1 MINYEQLK
9 TKPKDFLSVTGL
21 TLDEF
26 ASLVSTFA
34 QVYDEQTAAVTFEG
48 QPRQRQAGGGVK
60 GKLASIENKL
70 LFILLYE
77 KTYPLQTLQGLSF
90 ELSQPQTNA
99 WIQRLLP
106 VLQTTLTRLGLTPER
121 EGQAFAA
128 SAVFQTRAA
137 ALVLD
142 GTERRRQRP
151 QDNALQGEYYSGKKK
166 AHTDKNVLIVD
177 EQTGEVLYL
186 SATEVGKTHDKKL
199 ADEAQITY
207 PNAATVGKD
216 TGFQGYEPPN
226 VLTFQPKKTERPR
239 FNV

>member
-1 MINYEQLK
+1 MITYEELK
-9 TKPKDFLSVTGL
+9 TRPKDFLSVTGL
-21 TLDEF
+21 ALDEF
-26 ASLVSTFA
+26 AYLLSAFEQVYQEQAA
-34 QVYDEQTAAVTFEG
+34 QVTVEG
-48 QPRQRQAGGGVK
+48 QARQRQAGGGVK
-60 GKLASIENKL
+60 GKLARIENKL

-106 VLQTTLTRLGLTPER
+106 VLQETLKRLGLTPER
-121 EGQAFAA
+121 EGQAFAT
-128 SAVFQTRAA
+128 SAVFPMRAA

-151 QDNALQGEYYSGKKK
+151 QDGELQSAHYSGKKK

-199 ADEAQITY
+199 ADEAQIIY
-207 PNAATVGKD
+207 PNAATVAKD

-226 VLTFQPKKTERPR
+226 VLTFQPKKSQKGA
-239 FNV
+239 N

>member
-26 ASLVSTFA
+26 TYLLSPFA
-34 QVYDEQTAAVTFEG
+34 QVYQEQTAAVTVEG
-48 QPRQRQAGGGVK
+48 QPRQRQAGGGAK

-77 KTYPLQTLQGLSF
+77 KTYPLQGLSF
-90 ELSQPQTNA
+90 ALSQPQTNA

-106 VLQTTLTRLGLTPER
+106 VLQATLTRVGLTPER
-121 EGQAFAA
+121 EGQAFAT
-128 SAVFQTRAA
+128 SALFQTRAA

-151 QDNALQGEYYSGKKK
+151 QDETLQGEHYSGKKK
-166 AHTDKNVLIVD
+166 AHTDKNVLIGD

-199 ADEAQITY
+199 ADEAHITY
-207 PNAATVGKD
+207 PNAATLGKD

-226 VLTFQPKKTERPR
+226 VLAFQPKKTERP
-239 FNV
+239 